1 MFNKRHDVGFLF
13 FLPSVHTCSC
23 KRILH
28 KKNFRKALWQ
38 VTPSLDLVEETSLQS
53 IYLWAWLV
61 GKEWS
66 SRESCPSLWKEGKT
80 CTTCLRLNKVQLK
93 FHQSCGEILSFLLYC
108 FNEMEK
114 KIFWKAIF
122 YLIWQIPPSSATT
135 FPRCSLCNHM
145 VQLLLK
151 E

>member
-13 FLPSVHTCSC
+13 FLPSVHTYSC

-66 SRESCPSLWKEGKT
+66 STESCPSLWKEGKT

-108 FNEMEK
+108 FNEIEK
-114 KIFWKAIF
+114 KSFEKQSFILFGRCRQV
-122 YLIWQIPPSSATT
+122 LLPN
-135 FPRCSLCNHM
+135 FPDVVYVITWCNCC
-145 VQLLLK
+145 
-151 E
+151 